1 MRMASRLHIL
11 SHALFS
17 EKCPE
22 FSGCTMKGTAFQ
34 FFCLSFHEKYSRLM
48 TSLKTAPQKKQA
60 SEDDSDFN
68 IL

>member
-1 MRMASRLHIL
+1 
-11 SHALFS
+11 
-17 EKCPE
+17 
-22 FSGCTMKGTAFQ
+22 
-34 FFCLSFHEKYSRLM
+34 SFHEKYSRLM